1 MMGDIT
7 PPPAKGTLL
16 FTGYDDDCLQVNR
29 QRYRSGLCIH
39 QGQLISPWG
48 PERLRELSI
57 RDLQMFTEQPPEVL
71 LIGTGRL
78 TAFPSEEIMDFLADR
93 HIGYECMDS
102 RAAART
108 YNVLVSE
115 GRPTSAALLP
125 PSARR

>member
-1 MMGDIT
+1 MMGDIN

-29 QRYRSGLCIH
+29 QRYRSGLSIH

-48 PERLRELSI
+48 PERLRELTV
-57 RDLQMFTEQPPEVL
+57 RDLKMFSEQPPEVL

-78 TAFPSEEIMDFLADR
+78 TAFPSEEIMDFLSDR

-108 YNVLVSE
+108 YNILVSE